1 MILNLLYSFLLSF
14 FLYNI
19 YLYLLYLSLHHFP
32 LSFKGLGGDGY
43 PTKWRYLVDVSVNN
57 VVPWPMEAKLYNL
70 FKNLSPQYRDKYFGE
85 GKGHWGLYIPSIRKA
100 TGEANRVS
108 KGKKSHDTQF
118 ITLRN
123 VSICVSES
131 TLKTMRESKL
141 AGKPAKF
148 VAIGFQGTASAT
160 VPTEESAR
168 KGIRI
173 SINPFSDTGF
183 VYADSRYPHLDRKP
197 APKWFREV
205 QAVPSGTYAMRTK

>member
-1 MILNLLYSFLLSF
+1 MD
-14 FLYNI
+14 
-19 YLYLLYLSLHHFP
+19 
-32 LSFKGLGGDGY
+32 K
-43 PTKWRYLVDVSVNN
+43 
-57 VVPWPMEAKLYNL
+57 KLYNL
-70 FKNLSPQYRDKYFGE
+70 FKNLSPQYRAVGNE
-85 GKGHWGLYIPSIRKA
+85 HWGLYIPAIRKK

-118 ITLRN
+118 ITLEN
-123 VSICVSES
+123 VSVCVSES

-148 VAIGFQGTASAT
+148 VAIGFQGTASST
-160 VPTEESAR
+160 VPTEDSAR

-197 APKWFREV
+197 APKSYREI
-205 QAVPSGTYAMRTK
+205 QAVPSGTYAMGLSV